1 MEHVLPPAEE
11 LARLDRELAEL
22 EARRARLLTRRA
34 WLLAALRPPAPS
46 AAPGWNPSAWGA
58 PGTGRPDAPARPW
71 GSVPP
76 KGPSAPRGAQNVLLT
91 LGGLLLTVAAIA
103 FTLVSWGSM
112 GIGGRSAVLALVTA
126 GALAAPAVLLK
137 RGLTATAEALTALAL
152 VLTLLDAYA
161 VHAVAAPDTD
171 GLGFTAGAAAVL
183 AALWTGYGLALSRLR
198 LPLPAAVV
206 LAQWPLLFGAWAAGA
221 PASVVGWALLAT
233 AVLDGAIALWG
244 RGTGARVTACVGGSV
259 MGASALLVG
268 LTQSVTASGP
278 LGALAP
284 GALLLTAAA
293 AALAGAWR
301 APRGV
306 ARAGGVV
313 AGLAVVAAV
322 GGVPAAAL
330 PEGWR
335 VLAYVSAALA
345 LTAVVRTG
353 LPGNAALGVL
363 VASAAVVAG
372 ALAGALPGLAAVLLG
387 PVTLL
392 PDAWAGPEEGFRA
405 ALGSTLPWPE
415 LRAAPVVLAVTAA
428 LLGSAYRWWPS
439 WARIAE
445 PLIAREA
452 PGSGATA
459 APGASGTPGA
469 GVAAGATHGAGTPG
483 APDSGTPRAGGTAV
497 PGAPGAAGAGGTP
510 DPERPDAGTPV
521 GAAAPGASGAPGTGG
536 RAGAGGAAGAPAAAA
551 PGTGAPWYAGGPA
564 GAPWYTG
571 GASAARGRP
580 AAAALRGAAGA
591 AAAVLGWGA
600 LLLAG
605 AVLDVP
611 YAVAVGGETVL
622 VAGLLALAVH
632 GTDGGRDGSAAVR
645 GTALVVAPA
654 GAVSAGLL
662 SLASEGASYAVFGVL
677 AALFAGAAVRARG
690 GVPRTVFA
698 VAATAGCTVL
708 TGFAGRSLGLAPHEA
723 APLVLLVPALTV
735 LLGAGLRRD
744 PVAAPVELTGAL
756 GALVAVGLAVPDAP
770 FLALVLA
777 LCGVLAAGAAVR
789 PERRPVAGHLAAAL
803 FVLATWVRLGA
814 SEVSFPEA
822 YTLPVTVPA
831 LVVGFLRRRK
841 DPEASSWT
849 AYGPGLAVTLLPSL
863 AVAWTDP
870 DWRRPLLLG
879 VAALVITL
887 LGARHRLQALLLL
900 GGAVLALDGLHEL
913 APYVVQ
919 VAGALPR
926 WLPPALAG
934 LLLLVVGATYEQR
947 LRDARR
953 LRDALGRM
961 R

>member
-1 MEHVLPPAEE
+1 MEHVPPPAEE

-22 EARRARLLTRRA
+22 DARRAQLLTRRA
-34 WLLAALRPPAPS
+34 WLLAALRPPAPT

-58 PGTGRPDAPARPW
+58 PAPGRPGAPAQPW
-71 GSVPP
+71 GYVPP
-76 KGPSAPRGAQNVLLT
+76 KRPSAPRSAQNVLLT
-91 LGGLLLTVAAIA
+91 LGGLLLTVAAVA

-112 GIGGRSAVLALVTA
+112 GIGGRSAVLALVTV
-126 GALAAPAVLLK
+126 GALAAPAVLLR
-137 RGLTATAEALTALAL
+137 RGLTATAEALAALAL

-171 GLGFTAGAAAVL
+171 GLGFTAVAAAVL
-183 AALWTGYGLALSRLR
+183 AALWTAYGLALGKLH

-221 PASVVGWALLAT
+221 PALVVGWALLAT

-244 RGTGARVTACVGGSV
+244 KGTGARVTACVGGSV
-259 MGASALLVG
+259 MAFSALMVG
-268 LTQSVTASGP
+268 LTLSVTASGP

-284 GALLLTAAA
+284 GALLLTAAV

-301 APRGV
+301 APRGF

-313 AGLAVVAAV
+313 AGLAAVAAV
-322 GGVPAAAL
+322 GGVPAAAV
-330 PEGWR
+330 PEDWG
-335 VLAYVSAALA
+335 VLAYLSAGLA
-345 LTAVVRTG
+345 LTAVVRTR
-353 LPGNAALGVL
+353 LPRNAVIGVL

-392 PDAWAGPEEGFRA
+392 SDVWAGSPGGFRS
-405 ALGSTLPWPE
+405 ALDPTLPWTG
-415 LRAAPVVLAVTAA
+415 LAAAPVVLAVSAG
-428 LLGSAYRWWPS
+428 LLGAAYRWWPS
-439 WARIAE
+439 LARIAG
-445 PLIAREA
+445 PLIAREE
-452 PGSGATA
+452 PGSGGG
-459 APGASGTPGA
+459 PEGTPEA
-469 GVAAGATHGAGTPG
+469 G
-483 APDSGTPRAGGTAV
+483 
-497 PGAPGAAGAGGTP
+497 
-510 DPERPDAGTPV
+510 
-521 GAAAPGASGAPGTGG
+521 GAAAPGATGAPH
-536 RAGAGGAAGAPAAAA
+536 
-551 PGTGAPWYAGGPA
+551 GTGAPWYAGGRA
-564 GAPWYTG
+564 GTPWYAG
-571 GASAARGRP
+571 GASAARRRP
-580 AAAALRGAAGA
+580 SGAALRGAAGA
-591 AAAVLGWGA
+591 GAAVLGWGA

-611 YAVAVGGETVL
+611 YAVAVAGETAL
-622 VAGLLALAVH
+622 VAGLLALAVR
-632 GTDGGRDGSAAVR
+632 GTGSGREGSAAVPV
-645 GTALVVAPA
+645 TALVAALA

-662 SLASEGASYAVFGVL
+662 SLAAEGASYAVFGAL
-677 AALFAGAAVRARG
+677 AALFAGAAVRAG
-690 GVPRTVFA
+690 AGVERAVFA
-698 VAATAGCTVL
+698 VAATVGCTVL

-723 APLVLLVPALTV
+723 APLMLLVPALTV
-735 LLGAGLRRD
+735 LFGARLRRN
-744 PVAAPVELTGAL
+744 PVALPVELTGAL

-789 PERRPVAGHLAAAL
+789 PERRPVAAYLAAAL
-803 FVLATWVRLGA
+803 FVLATWVRLAA

-849 AYGPGLAVTLLPSL
+849 AYGPGLAATLLPSL

-870 DWRRPLLLG
+870 DWQRPLLLG
-879 VAALVITL
+879 VSALAITL
-887 LGARHRLQALLLL
+887 LGARYRLQALLLL

-953 LRDALGRM
+953 LKDALGRM

>member
-1 MEHVLPPAEE
+1 MEHVPPPAEE

-22 EARRARLLTRRA
+22 DARRAQLLTRRA
-34 WLLAALRPPAPS
+34 WLLAALRPPAPT

-58 PGTGRPDAPARPW
+58 PPSGRPGAPAQPW
-71 GSVPP
+71 GYVPP
-76 KGPSAPRGAQNVLLT
+76 KQPSAPRSAQNVLLT
-91 LGGLLLTVAAIA
+91 LGGLLLTIAAIA

-112 GIGGRSAVLALVTA
+112 GIGGRSAVLAAVTV
-126 GALAAPAVLLK
+126 GALAAPAVLLR
-137 RGLTATAEALTALAL
+137 RGLTATAEALAALAL

-171 GLGFTAGAAAVL
+171 GLGFTAVAAGVL
-183 AALWTGYGLALSRLR
+183 AALWTAYGLALGKLH

-221 PASVVGWALLAT
+221 PALVVGWALLAT

-244 RGTGARVTACVGGSV
+244 KGTGARVTACVGGSV
-259 MGASALLVG
+259 MAFSALMVG
-268 LTQSVTASGP
+268 LTLSVTASGP

-301 APRGV
+301 APRGF

-322 GGVPAAAL
+322 GGVPAAAV

-335 VLAYVSAALA
+335 VLAYLLAGLA
-345 LTAVVRTG
+345 LTAVVRTR
-353 LPGNAALGVL
+353 LPRNAAIGVL
-363 VASAAVVAG
+363 VASAAVAAG
-372 ALAGALPGLAAVLLG
+372 ALVGALPGLAAVLLG

-392 PDAWAGPEEGFRA
+392 SDVWARSPEGFRSA
-405 ALGSTLPWPE
+405 VGSTLPWSE
-415 LRAAPVVLAVTAA
+415 LAAAPVVLALVAG
-428 LLGSAYRWWPS
+428 LLGAAYRWWPS
-439 WARIAE
+439 LARIPA
-445 PLIAREA
+445 PLIAREE
-452 PGSGATA
+452 PGSAGAPA
-459 APGASGTPGA
+459 YGA
-469 GVAAGATHGAGTPG
+469 GPA
-483 APDSGTPRAGGTAV
+483 
-497 PGAPGAAGAGGTP
+497 GAPGTGTP
-510 DPERPDAGTPV
+510 EAG
-521 GAAAPGASGAPGTGG
+521 GAAAPGASGAPWYAGG
-536 RAGAGGAAGAPAAAA
+536 RAGAPWFAGGAPAA
-551 PGTGAPWYAGGPA
+551 
-564 GAPWYTG
+564 
-571 GASAARGRP
+571 RRRP
-580 AAAALRGAAGA
+580 SGAALRGAAGA
-591 AAAVLGWGA
+591 GAAVLGWGA

-611 YAVAVGGETVL
+611 YAIAVAGETVL
-622 VAGLLALAVH
+622 VAGLLALAVR
-632 GTDGGRDGSAAVR
+632 GAGSGRDASAAVPV
-645 GTALVVAPA
+645 TALVVASA
-654 GAVSAGLL
+654 AAVSAGLL
-662 SLASEGASYAVFGVL
+662 SLASEGASYAVFGAL
-677 AALFAGAAVRARG
+677 TALFAGASVRAG
-690 GVPRTVFA
+690 AGVPRAVFA
-698 VAATAGCTVL
+698 VAATVGGTVL
-708 TGFAGRSLGLAPHEA
+708 SGFAGRSLGLAPHEA

-735 LLGAGLRRD
+735 LFGARLRRN
-744 PVAAPVELTGAL
+744 PVALPVELTGAV

-789 PERRPVAGHLAAAL
+789 PERRPVAGYVAAAL
-803 FVLATWVRLGA
+803 FVLATWVRLAA

-849 AYGPGLAVTLLPSL
+849 AYGPGLAATLLPSL

-870 DWRRPLLLG
+870 DWQRPLLLG

-887 LGARHRLQALLLL
+887 LGARYRLQALLLL

-953 LRDALGRM
+953 LKDALGRM

>member
-1 MEHVLPPAEE
+1 MEHVPPPAEE

-22 EARRARLLTRRA
+22 DARRAQLLTRRA
-34 WLLAALRPPAPS
+34 WLLAALRQPAPT

-58 PGTGRPDAPARPW
+58 PPSGRPGAPAQPW
-71 GSVPP
+71 GYVPP
-76 KGPSAPRGAQNVLLT
+76 KQPSAPRSAQNVLLT
-91 LGGLLLTVAAIA
+91 LGGLLLTIAAIA

-112 GIGGRSAVLALVTA
+112 GIGGRSAVLALVTV
-126 GALAAPAVLLK
+126 GALAAPAVLLR
-137 RGLTATAEALTALAL
+137 RGLTATAEALAALAL

-161 VHAVAAPDTD
+161 VRAVAAPDTD
-171 GLGFTAGAAAVL
+171 GLGFTAVAAGVL
-183 AALWTGYGLALSRLR
+183 AALWTAYGLALGKLR

-221 PASVVGWALLAT
+221 PALVVGWALLAT

-244 RGTGARVTACVGGSV
+244 KGTGTRVTACVGGSV
-259 MGASALLVG
+259 MAFSALMVG
-268 LTQSVTASGP
+268 LTLSVTASGP

-284 GALLLTAAA
+284 GALLLAGAA

-301 APRGV
+301 APRGF

-313 AGLAVVAAV
+313 AGLAAVAAL
-322 GGVPAAAL
+322 GGVPAAAV
-330 PEGWR
+330 PEDWG
-335 VLAYVSAALA
+335 VLAYLLAGLA
-345 LTAVVRTG
+345 LTAVVRTR
-353 LPGNAALGVL
+353 LPRNAAIGVL
-363 VASAAVVAG
+363 VAAAAVVAG
-372 ALAGALPGLAAVLLG
+372 ALVGALPGLAAVLLG
-387 PVTLL
+387 PVALL
-392 PDAWAGPEEGFRA
+392 SDVWAGSPEGFRA
-405 ALGSTLPWPE
+405 AVGSTLPWTG
-415 LRAAPVVLAVTAA
+415 LAAAPVVLAVSAG

-439 WARIAE
+439 LARIAA
-445 PLIAREA
+445 PLIAREEPGPAGAAAYGAGPAGSAGA
-452 PGSGATA
+452 PGTGTPEAGGAAAPGTGGEPGAGTA
-459 APGASGTPGA
+459 GTGGTPAPGASGA
-469 GVAAGATHGAGTPG
+469 
-483 APDSGTPRAGGTAV
+483 
-497 PGAPGAAGAGGTP
+497 GAPGAP
-510 DPERPDAGTPV
+510 
-521 GAAAPGASGAPGTGG
+521 GAAAPGASGAPWYAGG
-536 RAGAGGAAGAPAAAA
+536 RA
-551 PGTGAPWYAGGPA
+551 GAPWYAGG
-564 GAPWYTG
+564 AP
-571 GASAARGRP
+571 AARRRP
-580 AAAALRGAAGA
+580 SGAALRGAAGA
-591 AAAVLGWGA
+591 GAAVLGWGA

-611 YAVAVGGETVL
+611 YAVAVAGETVL
-622 VAGLLALAVH
+622 VAGLLALAVRRA
-632 GTDGGRDGSAAVR
+632 GSGRDASAAVPV
-645 GTALVVAPA
+645 TALVVALA

-662 SLASEGASYAVFGVL
+662 SLASEGASYAVFGAL
-677 AALFAGAAVRARG
+677 TALFAGASVRAG
-690 GVPRTVFA
+690 AGVPRAVFA
-698 VAATAGCTVL
+698 VAATVGGTVL
-708 TGFAGRSLGLAPHEA
+708 TGFAGRSLGLAPHGA

-735 LLGAGLRRD
+735 LFGARLRRN
-744 PVAAPVELTGAL
+744 PVALPVELTGAL

-789 PERRPVAGHLAAAL
+789 PERRPVAGYLAAAL
-803 FVLATWVRLGA
+803 FVLATWVRLAA

-841 DPEASSWT
+841 DQEASSWT
-849 AYGPGLAVTLLPSL
+849 AYGPGLAATLLPSL

-870 DWRRPLLLG
+870 DWQRPLLLG

-887 LGARHRLQALLLL
+887 LGARYRLQSLLLL

-953 LRDALGRM
+953 LKDALGRM

>member
-1 MEHVLPPAEE
+1 MEHVPPPAEE

-22 EARRARLLTRRA
+22 DARRAQLLTRRA
-34 WLLAALRPPAPS
+34 WLLAALRPPAPT
-46 AAPGWNPSAWGA
+46 AAPGWNPPAWGA
-58 PGTGRPDAPARPW
+58 PAGGRPGAPAQPW
-71 GSVPP
+71 GYVPP
-76 KGPSAPRGAQNVLLT
+76 KQPSAPRSAQNVLLT
-91 LGGLLLTVAAIA
+91 LGGLLLTVAAVA

-112 GIGGRSAVLALVTA
+112 GIGGRSAVLAAVTV
-126 GALAAPAVLLK
+126 GALAVPAVLL
-137 RGLTATAEALTALAL
+137 RRSLTATAEALAALAL

-171 GLGFTAGAAAVL
+171 GLGFTAVAAAVL
-183 AALWTGYGLALSRLR
+183 AALWTAYGLALGKLR

-221 PASVVGWALLAT
+221 PALVVGWALLAT

-244 RGTGARVTACVGGSV
+244 KGTGVRVAACVGGSV
-259 MGASALLVG
+259 MAFSALMVG
-268 LTQSVTASGP
+268 LTLSVTASGP

-301 APRGV
+301 APRGF

-313 AGLAVVAAV
+313 AGLATVAAV

-330 PEGWR
+330 PQDWG
-335 VLAYVSAALA
+335 VLAYLAAGLA
-345 LTAVVRTG
+345 LTAVAGTP
-353 LPGNAALGVL
+353 LPRNAALGVL

-372 ALAGALPGLAAVLLG
+372 AVAGTVPGVAAVLLG

-392 PDAWAGPEEGFRA
+392 SDVWAGSPEGFRS
-405 ALGSTLPWPE
+405 ALGSTLPWTG
-415 LRAAPVVLAVTAA
+415 LAAAPVVLAVSAG
-428 LLGSAYRWWPS
+428 LLGAAYRWWPS
-439 WARIAE
+439 LTRIAA
-445 PLIAREA
+445 PLIAQKA
-452 PGSGATA
+452 PGSGGG
-459 APGASGTPGA
+459 P
-469 GVAAGATHGAGTPG
+469 AGAPGAGTPE
-483 APDSGTPRAGGTAV
+483 AG
-497 PGAPGAAGAGGTP
+497 
-510 DPERPDAGTPV
+510 
-521 GAAAPGASGAPGTGG
+521 GAAAPGASGAPH
-536 RAGAGGAAGAPAAAA
+536 
-551 PGTGAPWYAGGPA
+551 GTGAPWYAGGRA
-564 GAPWYTG
+564 GAPWYAG
-571 GASAARGRP
+571 GASTARRRP
-580 AAAALRGAAGA
+580 SGAALRGTVGAG
-591 AAAVLGWGA
+591 AAVLGWGA

-611 YAVAVGGETVL
+611 YAGAVAGETAL
-622 VAGLLALAVH
+622 VAGLLALAVR
-632 GTDGGRDGSAAVR
+632 GAGSGREGSAAVPV
-645 GTALVVAPA
+645 TALVAAVA

-662 SLASEGASYAVFGVL
+662 SLASEGASYAVFGAL
-677 AALFAGAAVRARG
+677 AALFAGAAVRAG
-690 GVPRTVFA
+690 AGVERAVFA
-698 VAATAGCTVL
+698 VAATVGCTVL

-723 APLVLLVPALTV
+723 APLMLLVPALTV
-735 LLGAGLRRD
+735 LFGARLRRN
-744 PVAAPVELTGAL
+744 PVALPVELTGAL

-789 PERRPVAGHLAAAL
+789 PERRPVAACLAAVL
-803 FVLATWVRLGA
+803 FVLATWVRLAA

-849 AYGPGLAVTLLPSL
+849 AYGPGLAATLLPSL

-870 DWRRPLLLG
+870 DWQRPLLLG
-879 VAALVITL
+879 VSALVITL
-887 LGARHRLQALLLL
+887 LGARYRLQALLLL

-953 LRDALGRM
+953 LKDALGRM

>member
-1 MEHVLPPAEE
+1 MEHVPPPAEE

-22 EARRARLLTRRA
+22 DARRAQLLTRRA
-34 WLLAALRPPAPS
+34 WLLAVLRPPAPT

-58 PGTGRPDAPARPW
+58 PPSGRPGAPAQPW
-71 GSVPP
+71 GYVPP
-76 KGPSAPRGAQNVLLT
+76 KQSSAPRSAQNVLLT
-91 LGGLLLTVAAIA
+91 LGGLLLTIAAIA

-112 GIGGRSAVLALVTA
+112 GIGGRSAVLAAVTA
-126 GALAAPAVLLK
+126 GALAAPAVLLR
-137 RGLTATAEALTALAL
+137 RGLTATAEALAALAL

-171 GLGFTAGAAAVL
+171 GLGFTAVAAGVL
-183 AALWTGYGLALSRLR
+183 AALWTAYGLALGKLH

-221 PASVVGWALLAT
+221 PALVVGWALLAT

-244 RGTGARVTACVGGSV
+244 KGTGARVTACVGGSV
-259 MGASALLVG
+259 MAFSALMVG
-268 LTQSVTASGP
+268 LTLSVTASGP

-284 GALLLTAAA
+284 GALLLTAAV

-301 APRGV
+301 APRGF

-322 GGVPAAAL
+322 GGVPAAAV

-335 VLAYVSAALA
+335 VLAYLLAGLA
-345 LTAVVRTG
+345 LTAVVRTR
-353 LPGNAALGVL
+353 LPRNAAIGVL
-363 VASAAVVAG
+363 VASAAVAAG
-372 ALAGALPGLAAVLLG
+372 ALVGALPGLAAVLLG

-392 PDAWAGPEEGFRA
+392 SDVWAGSPEGFRSA
-405 ALGSTLPWPE
+405 VGSTLPWSE
-415 LRAAPVVLAVTAA
+415 LAAAPVVLALVAG
-428 LLGSAYRWWPS
+428 LLGAAYRWWPS
-439 WARIAE
+439 LARIAA
-445 PLIAREA
+445 PLIAREE
-452 PGSGATA
+452 PGSAGAA
-459 APGASGTPGA
+459 AYGA
-469 GVAAGATHGAGTPG
+469 GPAGSA
-483 APDSGTPRAGGTAV
+483 
-497 PGAPGAAGAGGTP
+497 GAPGTGTP
-510 DPERPDAGTPV
+510 EAG
-521 GAAAPGASGAPGTGG
+521 GAAAPGASGAPWYAGG
-536 RAGAGGAAGAPAAAA
+536 RAGAPWFAGGAPAA
-551 PGTGAPWYAGGPA
+551 
-564 GAPWYTG
+564 
-571 GASAARGRP
+571 RRRP
-580 AAAALRGAAGA
+580 SGAALRGAAGA
-591 AAAVLGWGA
+591 GAAVLGWGA

-611 YAVAVGGETVL
+611 YAIAVAGETVL
-622 VAGLLALAVH
+622 VAGLLALAVR
-632 GTDGGRDGSAAVR
+632 GAGSGRDASAAVPV
-645 GTALVVAPA
+645 TALVVALA
-654 GAVSAGLL
+654 AAVSAGLL
-662 SLASEGASYAVFGVL
+662 SLASEGASYAVFGAL
-677 AALFAGAAVRARG
+677 TALFAGASVRAGAR
-690 GVPRTVFA
+690 VPRAVFA
-698 VAATAGCTVL
+698 VAATVGGTVL
-708 TGFAGRSLGLAPHEA
+708 SGFAGRSLGLAPHEA

-735 LLGAGLRRD
+735 LFGARLRRN
-744 PVAAPVELTGAL
+744 PVALPVELTGAV

-789 PERRPVAGHLAAAL
+789 PERRPVAGYLAAAL
-803 FVLATWVRLGA
+803 FVLATWVRLAA

-849 AYGPGLAVTLLPSL
+849 AYGPGLAATLLPSL

-870 DWRRPLLLG
+870 DWQRPLLLG

-887 LGARHRLQALLLL
+887 LGARYRLQALLLL

-953 LRDALGRM
+953 LKDALGRM